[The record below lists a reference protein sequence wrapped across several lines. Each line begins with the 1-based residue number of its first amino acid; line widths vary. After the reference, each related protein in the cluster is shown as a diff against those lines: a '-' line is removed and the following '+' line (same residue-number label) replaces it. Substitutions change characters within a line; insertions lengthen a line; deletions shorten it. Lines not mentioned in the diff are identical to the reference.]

1 MAGPRF
7 ALCPPYGLVLS
18 APAPPHNPPPI
29 EGLPLRIL
37 AIHAGM
43 HDSSA
48 AAFDD
53 YELVAA
59 VSEERMT
66 RVKGAGEKVPWL
78 AVDEGLRVGGWRRN
92 DVDAIATTRGWFAT
106 YDYKFS
112 LPRELWY
119 TLRRWQGKE
128 RTHRELAVLSHRFG
142 VTDTPQLF
150 RADRFLKDSSFR
162 PDTPLYFANHHAR
175 SEE

>member
-1 MAGPRF
+1 
-7 ALCPPYGLVLS
+7 
-18 APAPPHNPPPI
+18 
-29 EGLPLRIL
+29 
-37 AIHAGM
+37 M

-78 AVDEGLRVGGWRRN
+78 AIDEVLRIAGWRRN
-92 DVDAIATTRGWFAT
+92 DVDAIATTRGWFPAH
-106 YDYKFS
+106 DYKHS

-119 TLRRWQGKE
+119 TFKRWQGTE
-128 RTHRELAVLSHRFG
+128 RTPSELAVLSHRFG
-142 VTDTPQLF
+142 TTDTPLPF
-150 RADRFLKDSSFR
+150 RMERFL
-162 PDTPLYFANHHAR
+162 
-175 SEE
+175 